1 MSFFP
6 KKILTTRK
14 NTGSIFLMTTLL
26 NPTASGFIAGI
37 IHRNSVSVAERGPWA
52 LVGVEYADEQEDGES
67 EDINGFTSTTIGG
80 CGKRG
85 GTCEVCSAAIVN
97 IVRFRN
103 AGGEQIT
110 VGVDCSETLLRNQD
124 KLRFKAVVSAR
135 EKARRS
141 AAKERKIERAKAVAP
156 AKIAELELD
165 RLAGLSGF
173 AGDFSRSLRAQ
184 LKNGKSL
191 SEKQIALAEKLR
203 AENPA

>member
-1 MSFFP
+1 MAVSFF
-6 KKILTTRK
+6 
-14 NTGSIFLMTTLL
+14 MTTLL

-67 EDINGFTSTTIGG
+67 ESEDINGFSSSTFGGG

-85 GTCEVCSAAIVN
+85 GTCEVCHAAIVN

-103 AGGEQIT
+103 ATGEIT
-110 VGVDCSETLLRNQD
+110 TGVDCAETLLRNQD

-135 EKARRS
+135 EKGKRA
-141 AAKERKIERAKAVAP
+141 AAKDRKIERAKAAAP

>member
-1 MSFFP
+1 M
-6 KKILTTRK
+6 KK
-14 NTGSIFLMTTLL
+14 NHGSIFFMTTFL

-52 LVGVEYADEQEDGES
+52 LVGVEYADEQEDGET